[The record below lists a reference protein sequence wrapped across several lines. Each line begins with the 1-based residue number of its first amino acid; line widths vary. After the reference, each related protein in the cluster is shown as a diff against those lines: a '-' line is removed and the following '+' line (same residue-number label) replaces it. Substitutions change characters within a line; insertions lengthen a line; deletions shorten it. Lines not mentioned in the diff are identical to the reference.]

1 MIIYF
6 KEEKM
11 GKKFS
16 KVLGIFLALALI
28 LTAVP
33 TALAAPQDMSGFTY
47 DHTRD
52 GKINVTVNTTANEIL
67 LKGDTDLSALDVY
80 AVWSATKKADN
91 TKVEEQAVA
100 TKVAIDKKAGK
111 ILFEATVPEKEIDG
125 VKIADLKDIELK
137 VYGDTDK
144 IESALAGVNAELGGV
159 ELKADKVKAPKSLAP
174 LVTKDLVFLGNA
186 VAEKDASKTFKQVY
200 DYEYGSATEN
210 SDVAVSYNFV
220 FGWKTPDLK
229 KSTVTVFKRGT
240 DTRVPKA
247 EIKFYNVKYDVVDGQ
262 KKYHYDQN
270 KQFILDENSE
280 ISGVTATMTDANGVA
295 DLEKAIKDLE
305 TKAATPVVAIKATHS
320 QYDSSTVD
328 FFSLVSEL
336 NGQKITDQNS
346 KDGVKCFLGLYN
358 KADEKPFEVRVFGVN
373 RNNPLHAL
381 KGAEVKAYTNIGE
394 FMQAPKLGEAFFTGE
409 TDKNGVASIKDALM
423 RVVVRN
429 AVTPDDELA
438 PTEFKSYA
446 ILTVKYGEKTEEIYL
461 DSAKLAKG
469 YVEVIFK
476 DGMTS
481 MFSRVA
487 GEDRYETA
495 VEIAKQQYK
504 DGLKGTV
511 ILATGQNFADAL
523 TANGL
528 TNAYQAPILLTK
540 TNSLPE
546 SVLSYLKAEIKDGN
560 LKNVLVLGKEGA
572 VSSAITGKLRN
583 ELRLNVS
590 RVGGENRY
598 ETSVMVAEL
607 IKAINGGKAD
617 GAIPFAGEVKAAD
630 PQRNNRDHGN
640 QYFLAN
646 GLKFAD
652 ALIASV
658 PSARYGYPILLT
670 DGSNMLRPETKAFF
684 DATFKAGKIDKVLAI
699 GGDAVIT
706 NSALAQIPGSITHRL
721 YGKDRY
727 ETNMAANE
735 YFKNATKVYV
745 VTGMDYADAL
755 VAGHL
760 AAENEAAIL
769 MVNPNGLTEEQAKW
783 IKTNKI
789 TDYTI
794 FGGDKA
800 VSEKVV
806 MEIENI
812 VRGVK

>member
-1 MIIYF
+1 
-6 KEEKM
+6 M

-33 TALAAPQDMSGFTY
+33 TAFAAVPKEMATGFTY

-52 GKINVTVNTTANEIL
+52 GKMNVTVNTTANEIL
-67 LKGDTDLSALDVY
+67 KYGDVDLSALDVY

-91 TKVEEQAVA
+91 TKVEEKAIIN
-100 TKVAIDKKAGK
+100 KVAIDKDDN
-111 ILFEATVPEKEIDG
+111 ILADITVPKEKIDD

-137 VYGDTDK
+137 LYGETDK
-144 IESALAGVNAELGGV
+144 IEKALEKVNANLGGV
-159 ELKADKVKAPKSLAP
+159 ELDAKKVKAPKCLKDD
-174 LVTKDLVFLGNA
+174 VTKDLVFLGNA
-186 VAEKDASKTFKQVY
+186 VAETKASKTFKQVY
-200 DYEYGSATEN
+200 DYEYGTAKEV
-210 SDVAVSYNFV
+210 SDASISYNFTFV
-220 FGWKTPDLK
+220 WKTLDLK
-229 KSTVTVFKRGT
+229 KSTVTVYKRGT
-240 DTRVPKA
+240 DERVKNA
-247 EIKFYNVKYDVVDGQ
+247 KIKFYNVKTSMEGTTLQ
-262 KKYHYDQN
+262 YHFDQN
-270 KQFILDENSE
+270 KQFIKDGEVDYLGKTFKTDEN
-280 ISGVTATMTDANGVA
+280 GVV
-295 DLEKAIKDLE
+295 DLTEAIKLLKEKA
-305 TKAATPVVAIKATHS
+305 TTPVIAIEAESDDYK
-320 QYDSSTVD
+320 SSTVD

-336 NGQKITDQNS
+336 NGEYITNQNS
-346 KDGVKCFLGLYN
+346 KDGIKCTLSLFN
-358 KADEKPFEVRVFGVN
+358 KEDEEPFEVRVFGVT
-373 RNNPLHAL
+373 RTTPLHAL
-381 KGAEVKAYTNIGE
+381 KDVEVKAYTNIGE
-394 FMQAPKLGEAFFTGE
+394 FMQEPKLGETVFAGK
-409 TDKNGVASIKDALM
+409 TDQNGVASIKDWNTVLK
-423 RVVVRN
+423 RVIQRN
-429 AVTPDDELA
+429 DVINDGGKSALA
-438 PTEFKSYA
+438 PKDFISYA
-446 ILTVKYGEKTEEIYL
+446 VLTVKYGEKTETVYL
-461 DSAKLAKG
+461 TSKELGKG
-469 YVEVIFK
+469 YVEVTFK

-481 MFSRVA
+481 MFPRVA

-495 VEIAKQQYK
+495 VAIAKQQYK

-583 ELRLNVS
+583 ELRLNVA

-617 GAIPFAGEVKAAD
+617 GTIPFAGEANAAD